1 MADSRIQNTIKYI
14 HSFLNDKISVKGI
27 PVDVQRSL
35 PIVIQ
40 SNYDC
45 FESAIMG
52 IEVCLCFA
60 KDEKSITPSKVQLHL
75 QMLEQ
80 QVGKPCIIVLEDIPS
95 YNIKRL
101 IDQRVNFIIIGK
113 QMFVPSLMLDLRK
126 MPAKDKDIKD
136 QIPPLAQCMILYVL
150 QIGYLT
156 ETISEITELFGVSYS
171 TANRAVRWLQSKGFI
186 FTGRANKNIQFFF
199 LGNELW
205 DKALPYLISPIEKTI
220 KTNSR
225 PANTLLS
232 GYSVFSDKTKTY
244 AIYKDT
250 SKDSLENINGDYTIE
265 VWKYNPMILSKDKKH
280 VDSLSL
286 YLSLKDKTDN
296 ESFEMVNKLFEE
308 IKLLSE
314 SK

>member
-1 MADSRIQNTIKYI
+1 MTDKRIQNTREYI
-14 HSFLNDKISVKGI
+14 HSFLNDKIFIRQITDDIQKI
-27 PVDVQRSL
+27 L
-35 PIVIQ
+35 PIVIK

-45 FESAIMG
+45 YSAAIMG
-52 IEVCLCFA
+52 IDICLCFA
-60 KDEKSITPSKVQLHL
+60 KDEKSITPSKIQLHL
-75 QMLEQ
+75 QMLAQ
-80 QVGKPCIIVLEDIPS
+80 LINKPCIIVLEDIPS

-156 ETISEITELFGVSYS
+156 ETISELTEQFGVSYS

-186 FTGRANKNIQFFF
+186 FTGRANKNIQFLF
-199 LGNELW
+199 LGYELW
-205 DKALPYLISPIEKTI
+205 DKALPHLISPIEKTI

-232 GYSVFSDKTKTY
+232 DCSVFSDDMKTC
-244 AIYKDT
+244 AIYKDG
-250 SKDSLENINGDYTIE
+250 SKNIPETINGDYTIE

-286 YLSLKDKTDN
+286 YLSLKDNTDN
-296 ESFEMVNKLFEE
+296 ESIAMVNRLLEE
-308 IKLLSE
+308 VKLLSE

>member
-1 MADSRIQNTIKYI
+1 MADSRIQNTIIYI

-35 PIVIQ
+35 PVVIQ

-45 FESAIMG
+45 FASAIMG

-80 QVGKPCIIVLEDIPS
+80 HVGKPCIIVLEDIPS

-113 QMFVPSLMLDLRK
+113 QMYVPSLMLDLRK

-150 QIGYLT
+150 QGKNLIA
-156 ETISEITELFGVSYS
+156 TISEITELFGVSYS

-186 FTGRANKNIQFFF
+186 FTGRTNKNIQFLF

-220 KTNSR
+220 RTNYQ
-225 PANTLLS
+225 PTNALIS
-232 GYSVFSDKTKTY
+232 GCSVFSDKMKTY
-244 AIYKDT
+244 AIYKDA
-250 SKDSLENINGDYTIE
+250 SKDISETINGDYTIE
-265 VWKYNPMILSKDKKH
+265 VWKYNPMILSNDKKH
-280 VDSLSL
+280 VDYLSL
-286 YLSLKDKTDN
+286 YLSLKDNTDE
-296 ESFEMVNKLFEE
+296 ESSSIANKL
-308 IKLLSE
+308 IKEVKL
-314 SK
+314 

>member
-1 MADSRIQNTIKYI
+1 MTDKRIQNTREYI
-14 HSFLNDKISVKGI
+14 HSFLNDKIFIRQITDDIQKI
-27 PVDVQRSL
+27 L
-35 PIVIQ
+35 PIVIK

-45 FESAIMG
+45 YSAAIMG
-52 IEVCLCFA
+52 IDICLCFA
-60 KDEKSITPSKVQLHL
+60 KDEKSITPSKIQLHL
-75 QMLEQ
+75 QMLAQ
-80 QVGKPCIIVLEDIPS
+80 LINKPCIIVLEDIPS

-101 IDQRVNFIIIGK
+101 IAQRVNFIIIGK
-113 QMFVPSLMLDLRK
+113 QMYVPSLMLDLRK

-150 QIGYLT
+150 QCKNLIA
-156 ETISEITELFGVSYS
+156 TISEITELFGVSYS

-225 PANTLLS
+225 PANTLLLDC
-232 GYSVFSDKTKTY
+232 SVFSDDMKTW
-244 AIYKDT
+244 AIYKDG
-250 SKDSLENINGDYTIE
+250 SKNIPETINGDYTIE

-286 YLSLKDKTDN
+286 YLSLKDNTDN
-296 ESFEMVNKLFEE
+296 ESIAMVNRLTEE

>member
-1 MADSRIQNTIKYI
+1 MTDKRIQNTREYI
-14 HSFLNDKISVKGI
+14 HSFLNDKIFIRQITDDIQKI
-27 PVDVQRSL
+27 L
-35 PIVIQ
+35 PIVIK

-45 FESAIMG
+45 YSTAIMG
-52 IEVCLCFA
+52 IDICLCFA
-60 KDEKSITPSKVQLHL
+60 KDEKSITPSKIQLHL

-80 QVGKPCIIVLEDIPS
+80 HVGKPCIIVLEDIPS

-126 MPAKDKDIKD
+126 MPTKDKDIKD

-156 ETISEITELFGVSYS
+156 ETISELTELFGVSYS

-186 FTGRANKNIQFFF
+186 FTGRANKNIQFLF
-199 LGNELW
+199 LGYELW
-205 DKALPYLISPIEKTI
+205 DKALPHLISPIEKTI
-220 KTNSR
+220 KTNCQ
-225 PANTLLS
+225 PTNALLS
-232 GYSVFSDKTKTY
+232 SCSVFSDDMKTC
-244 AIYKDT
+244 AIYKDG
-250 SKDSLENINGDYTIE
+250 SKNIPETINGDYTIE

-286 YLSLKDKTDN
+286 YLSLKDNTDN
-296 ESFEMVNKLFEE
+296 ESIAMVNRLLEE
-308 IKLLSE
+308 VKLLSE
-314 SK
+314 C

>member
-35 PIVIQ
+35 PVVIQ

-45 FESAIMG
+45 FASAIMG
-52 IEVCLCFA
+52 IEVSLCFA

-80 QVGKPCIIVLEDIPS
+80 QVCKPCIIVLEDIPS

-156 ETISEITELFGVSYS
+156 ETISELTEQFGVSYS

-186 FTGRANKNIQFFF
+186 FTGRANKNIQFLF
-199 LGNELW
+199 LGYELW
-205 DKALPYLISPIEKTI
+205 DKALPHLISPIEKTI
-220 KTNSR
+220 KTNCQ
-225 PANTLLS
+225 PTNALLS
-232 GYSVFSDKTKTY
+232 GRSVFSDNMKTC
-244 AIYKDT
+244 AIYKDE
-250 SKDSLENINGDYTIE
+250 SKGIPETVNGDYTIE
-265 VWKYNPMILSKDKKH
+265 IWKYNPMILSKDKKH
-280 VDSLSL
+280 VDCLSL
-286 YLSLKDKTDN
+286 YLSLKDNTDN
-296 ESFEMVNKLFEE
+296 ESLAMVNRLLEE
-308 IKLLSE
+308 VKLLSE
-314 SK
+314 C

>member
-1 MADSRIQNTIKYI
+1 MTDKRIQNTREYI
-14 HSFLNDKISVKGI
+14 HSFLNDKIFIRQITDDIQKI
-27 PVDVQRSL
+27 L
-35 PIVIQ
+35 PIVIK

-45 FESAIMG
+45 YSTAIMG
-52 IEVCLCFA
+52 IDICLCFA
-60 KDEKSITPSKVQLHL
+60 KDEKSITPSKIQLHL

-80 QVGKPCIIVLEDIPS
+80 HVGKPCIIVLEDIPS

-126 MPAKDKDIKD
+126 VPTKDKDIKD

-156 ETISEITELFGVSYS
+156 ETISELTEQFGVSYS

-186 FTGRANKNIQFFF
+186 FTGRANKNIQFLF
-199 LGNELW
+199 LGYELW
-205 DKALPYLISPIEKTI
+205 DKALPHLISPIEKTI

-225 PANTLLS
+225 PANALLS
-232 GYSVFSDKTKTY
+232 SCSVFSDDMKTC
-244 AIYKDT
+244 AIYKDG
-250 SKDSLENINGDYTIE
+250 SKNIPETINGDYTIE

-286 YLSLKDKTDN
+286 YLSLKDNTDN
-296 ESFEMVNKLFEE
+296 ESIAMVNRLLEE
-308 IKLLSE
+308 VKLLSE
-314 SK
+314 C

>member
-45 FESAIMG
+45 FGSAIMG
-52 IEVCLCFA
+52 VEVCLCFA

-232 GYSVFSDKTKTY
+232 GCSVFSDKTKTY
-244 AIYKDT
+244 AIYKDA
-250 SKDSLENINGDYTIE
+250 SKDVPETINGDYTIE

-296 ESFEMVNKLFEE
+296 ESFAIINQLLEKIN
-308 IKLLSE
+308 LLSE

>member
-27 PVDVQRSL
+27 TVDVQRIL

-40 SNYDC
+40 STYDC
-45 FESAIMG
+45 FSSAIMG

-80 QVGKPCIIVLEDIPS
+80 HVGKPCIIVLEDIPS

-126 MPAKDKDIKD
+126 MPTKDKDIKD

-156 ETISEITELFGVSYS
+156 ETISELTELFAISYS

-186 FTGRANKNIQFFF
+186 FTGRANKNIQFLF
-199 LGNELW
+199 LGYELW
-205 DKALPYLISPIEKTI
+205 DKALPHLISPIEKTI

-225 PANTLLS
+225 PANALLS
-232 GYSVFSDKTKTY
+232 GRSVFSDNMKTC
-244 AIYKDT
+244 AIYKDE
-250 SKDSLENINGDYTIE
+250 SKGIPETVNGDYTIE
-265 VWKYNPMILSKDKKH
+265 IWKYNPMILSKDKKH
-280 VDSLSL
+280 VDYLSL
-286 YLSLKDKTDN
+286 YLSLKDNTDE
-296 ESFEMVNKLFEE
+296 ESSYIANKL
-308 IKLLSE
+308 IKEVKL
-314 SK
+314 

>member
-35 PIVIQ
+35 PVVIQ

-45 FESAIMG
+45 FASAIMG
-52 IEVCLCFA
+52 IEVSLCFA

-75 QMLEQ
+75 QMLELH
-80 QVGKPCIIVLEDIPS
+80 VGKPCIIVLEDIPS

-126 MPAKDKDIKD
+126 MPAKNKDIKD
-136 QIPPLAQCMILYVL
+136 PIPPLAQCMILYVL

-156 ETISEITELFGVSYS
+156 ETINELTELFEVSYS

-186 FTGRANKNIQFFF
+186 FTGRVNNNIQFLFM
-199 LGNELW
+199 GYELW

-220 KTNSR
+220 KVNTL
-225 PANTLLS
+225 PTNTLLS
-232 GYSVFSDKTKTY
+232 GKYIISDNNKTF
-244 AIYKDT
+244 AI
-250 SKDSLENINGDYTIE
+250 SKDVSKDISEDINGQFTVDI
-265 VWKYNPMILSKDKKH
+265 WKYNPMILSKDKKH
-280 VDSLSL
+280 VDYLSL
-286 YLSLKDKTDN
+286 YLSLRDNTDK
-296 ESFEMVNKLFEE
+296 ESSSIANKL
-308 IKLLSE
+308 IKEVKL
-314 SK
+314 

>member
-1 MADSRIQNTIKYI
+1 MADSRIQNTMKYI

-45 FESAIMG
+45 FASAIMG

-80 QVGKPCIIVLEDIPS
+80 HVGKPCIIVLEDIPS

-126 MPAKDKDIKD
+126 MPSKDKDIKD

-156 ETISEITELFGVSYS
+156 ETISELTELFGVSYS

-186 FTGRANKNIQFFF
+186 FTGRANKNIQFLF
-199 LGNELW
+199 LGYELW
-205 DKALPYLISPIEKTI
+205 DKALPHLISPIDKTI

-225 PANTLLS
+225 PANALLS
-232 GYSVFSDKTKTY
+232 GCSVFSDDMKTC
-244 AIYKDT
+244 AIYKDG
-250 SKDSLENINGDYTIE
+250 SKDIPETINGDYTIE
-265 VWKYNPMILSKDKKH
+265 IWKYNPMILSKDKKH

-286 YLSLKDKTDN
+286 YLSLKDNTDN
-296 ESFEMVNKLFEE
+296 ESIAMVNRLLEE
-308 IKLLSE
+308 VKLLSE